1 MTNFSYF
8 HVLASLR
15 SLASGA
21 LCAHARLLNSLKSQ
35 VWFVHMHSAM
45 IMGCFQEVEKGI
57 EDEASGKKP
66 RKRTVRQM
74 EYCYEADL
82 EGAAWLI
89 L

>member
-1 MTNFSYF
+1 MQVSQT
-8 HVLASLR
+8 
-15 SLASGA
+15 SGLICTPA
-21 LCAHARLLNSLKSQ
+21 LSSHYG
-35 VWFVHMHSAM
+35 M
-45 IMGCFQEVEKGI
+45 FQEVEKEI
-57 EDEASGKKP
+57 EEEASGKKR